1 MKISSIA
8 AIMLF
13 ALSVSSVSAAP
24 ASEKSVRE
32 LMNLTGAG
40 NLGVAVVQNMV
51 QNLKKAIPNAP
62 ESFWDEFMKEINPD
76 ELVNRVVP
84 IYQKNL
90 SEEDVKAAIKFY
102 KTPAGKRLIEKQP
115 IVVQESMMAGQQWGG
130 EVAKRAMEK
139 AKKLEANKNKETTKD
154 KKQ

>member
-1 MKISSIA
+1 MNIRFIA
-8 AIMLF
+8 ATLLL
-13 ALSVSSVSAAP
+13 ALTASTVSAAP
-24 ASEKSVRE
+24 ATEKSVRE

-40 NLGVAVVQNMV
+40 NLGVAVIQNMV

-62 ESFWDEFMKEINPD
+62 ESFWEEFMKEINPD
-76 ELVNRVVP
+76 ELVNKVVP

-130 EVAKRAMEK
+130 EIARRAMEK
-139 AKKLEANKNKETTKD
+139 AKKLEASKNKETGKD
-154 KKQ
+154 KH